1 MAASLSILNIA
12 QASECDY
19 DKAYIAGLDT
29 MAENVPDMEQHA
41 PYQVIEQ
48 DQRWLVRGY
57 DGPGSPKGLIPNALI
72 DKSTCKLEKFSLS
85 E

>member
-1 MAASLSILNIA
+1 MTASLLILNIA
-12 QASECDY
+12 QAGECDY

-29 MAENVPDMEQHA
+29 MAQNVPDMEQHA

-48 DQRWLVRGY
+48 EKHWLVRGY

-72 DKSTCKLEKFSLS
+72 NKITCKLEKFSLS